1 MATPITVMSS
11 AAEIGEVV
19 AQQILD
25 RLAAADRYV
34 VGFPAGRSATPVA
47 AALNRLAH
55 EQGVHVDGLQ
65 VVMMDEYV
73 AGQAGQWKLLSPDTP
88 HSCIG
93 WAQRNLLAPLEDLG
107 LRPANLIAPDPNEPE
122 ALEREVLA
130 LGGIDLFL
138 LASGQGDGHVALN
151 GPGTPRDASTRVV
164 KLPESTRRDNVST
177 FPNLQS
183 LADVPTYGVTIG
195 TAELAE
201 LSHSVVML
209 LWGRNKAYAFDRVR
223 QADSYDPLWP
233 ATIVHDCR
241 NALIYADEEA
251 ALKSEREGVS

>member
-1 MATPITVMSS
+1 VATPITVMSS

-55 EQGVHVDGLQ
+55 ERGVRVDGLQ

-73 AGQAGQWKLLSPDTP
+73 TGQAGQWELLAPHTP

-93 WAQRNLLAPLEDLG
+93 WAQRNLLTPLADLG
-107 LRPANLIAPDPNEPE
+107 LRATSLIAPDPNEPGT
-122 ALEREVLA
+122 LQKQVLA

-151 GPGTPRDASTRVV
+151 APGTARNASTRVV
-164 KLPESTRRDNVST
+164 KLPESTRRDNVAT
-177 FPNLQS
+177 FPHLES
-183 LADVPTYGVTIG
+183 LADVPSYGVTIG

-201 LSHSVVML
+201 LSHSAVML
-209 LWGRNKAYAFDRVR
+209 LWGANKAHAFDRIR
-223 QADSYDPLWP
+223 RTDSYDPMWP
-233 ATIVHDCR
+233 ATIVHECR

-251 ALKSEREGVS
+251 AQTSEREGVS

>member
-1 MATPITVMSS
+1 MATPITVMPS
-11 AAEIGEVV
+11 AARIGVVV

-55 EQGVHVDGLQ
+55 QRRIRVDNLQ
-65 VVMMDEYV
+65 VVMMDDYV
-73 AGQAGQWKLLSPDTP
+73 TGRAGQWKLLSPQTP

-93 WAQRNLLAPLEDLG
+93 WAQRNLVSPLGDLG
-107 LRPANLIAPDPNEPE
+107 LRPTSVIAPDPNEPG

-130 LGGIDLFL
+130 SGGIDLFL

-151 GPGTPRDASTRVV
+151 GPGTPRHAPTRVV

-183 LADVPTYGVTIG
+183 LADVPTHGVTIG
-195 TAELAE
+195 TAELAA

-209 LWGRNKAYAFDRVR
+209 LWGPNKAYAFDRIR
-223 QADSYDPLWP
+223 RSDSYDPMWP

-241 NALIYADEEA
+241 NARIYADEEA
-251 ALKSEREGVS
+251 AQKSEREGVS

>member
-1 MATPITVMSS
+1 VATPITVLSS
-11 AAEIGEVV
+11 AAQIGEVV
-19 AQQILD
+19 AEQILD
-25 RLAAADRYV
+25 RLAAAGRYV

-47 AALNRLAH
+47 AGLNRLAH
-55 EQGVHVDGLQ
+55 QRGVRVDGLQ

-73 AGQAGQWKLLSPDTP
+73 TGRAGQWELLSPNTP

-93 WAQRNLLAPLEDLG
+93 WAQRNLLDPLG
-107 LRPANLIAPDPNEPE
+107 LRSDNLLAPDPNDPA
-122 ALEREVLA
+122 ALERDVLA

-151 GPGTPRDASTRVV
+151 GPGTPRDAPTRVV

-201 LSHSVVML
+201 LSQSVVML
-209 LWGRNKAYAFDRVR
+209 LWGPNKAYAFDRVR
-223 QADSYDPLWP
+223 QAGSYDPMWP

-251 ALKSEREGVS
+251 APTSEREGVS

>member
-1 MATPITVMSS
+1 MSS

-19 AQQILD
+19 AQRILD
-25 RLAAADRYV
+25 GLAAADRYV

-55 EQGVHVDGLQ
+55 QRSVRMDGLK

-73 AGQAGQWKLLSPDTP
+73 TGQPGQWKLLSPHTP

-93 WAQRNLLAPLEDLG
+93 WAERNLVAPLG
-107 LRPANLIAPDPNEPE
+107 LRPDSLMAPDPNEPG
-122 ALEREVLA
+122 ALEQEVLA

-151 GPGTPRDASTRVV
+151 GPGTPRDAPTRVV
-164 KLPESTRRDNVST
+164 MLPESTRKDNMST
-177 FPNLQS
+177 FPHLRS
-183 LADVPTYGVTIG
+183 PADVPTYGVTIG
-195 TAELAE
+195 TAELAG
-201 LSHSVVML
+201 LSHSAVML
-209 LWGRNKAYAFDRVR
+209 LWGQNKSFAFDRIR
-223 QADSYDPLWP
+223 RTDGYDPRWP

-251 ALKSEREGVS
+251 AQKSAREGIS

>member
-1 MATPITVMSS
+1 VATPITVMSS

>member
-1 MATPITVMSS
+1 VLSS
-11 AAEIGEVV
+11 AAQIGEVV

-25 RLAAADRYV
+25 QLAAADRYV

-47 AALNRLAH
+47 AALSRLAH
-55 EQGVHVDGLQ
+55 QRGVRVDGLT

-73 AGQAGQWKLLSPDTP
+73 TGQAGQWELLSPNTP

-93 WAQRNLLAPLEDLG
+93 WAQRNLLAPLG
-107 LRPANLIAPDPNEPE
+107 LPPDSLIAPDPNEPD
-122 ALEREVLA
+122 ALEHEVLA

-151 GPGTPRDASTRVV
+151 GPGTPRDAPTRVV
-164 KLPESTRRDNVST
+164 KLPESTRRDNLST
-177 FPNLQS
+177 FPHLRS
-183 LADVPTYGVTIG
+183 AADVPTYGVTIG

-209 LWGRNKAYAFDRVR
+209 LWGPNKAYAFDRVR
-223 QADSYDPLWP
+223 QADSYDPMWP
-233 ATIVHDCR
+233 ATIVHECR

-251 ALKSEREGVS
+251 APKSEREGVW

>member
-1 MATPITVMSS
+1 MATPITVLSS
-11 AAEIGEVV
+11 AAQIGEVV
-19 AQQILD
+19 AEQILD

-47 AALNRLAH
+47 AALGRLAL
-55 EQGVHVDGLQ
+55 QRGVRVDGLQ

-73 AGQAGQWKLLSPDTP
+73 TGQAGQWELLSPSTP

-93 WAQRNLLAPLEDLG
+93 WAQRNLLGPLG
-107 LRPANLIAPDPNEPE
+107 LRPDSLIAPDPNEPG
-122 ALEREVLA
+122 ALEQEVLA

-151 GPGTPRDASTRVV
+151 GPGTPRDAPTRVV
-164 KLPESTRRDNVST
+164 KLPESTRRDNLST
-177 FPNLQS
+177 FPHLRS
-183 LADVPTYGVTIG
+183 PADVPTYGVTIG

-201 LSHSVVML
+201 LSHSVAML
-209 LWGRNKAYAFDRVR
+209 LWGPNKAYAFDRVR
-223 QADSYDPLWP
+223 QADSYDPMWP

-251 ALKSEREGVS
+251 APKSEREGVS

>member
-1 MATPITVMSS
+1 MATPITVLSS
-11 AAEIGEVV
+11 AAQIGEVV
-19 AQQILD
+19 AEQILD

-55 EQGVHVDGLQ
+55 QRGVRMDGLQ

-73 AGQAGQWKLLSPDTP
+73 TGQAGQWELLSPSTP

-93 WAQRNLLAPLEDLG
+93 WAQRNLLAPLG
-107 LRPANLIAPDPNEPE
+107 LRPDSLIAPDPNEPG
-122 ALEREVLA
+122 ALEQQVLA

-151 GPGTPRDASTRVV
+151 GPGTPRDAPTRVV
-164 KLPESTRRDNVST
+164 KLPESTRRDNLST
-177 FPNLQS
+177 FPHLRS
-183 LADVPTYGVTIG
+183 SADVPTYGVTIG

-209 LWGRNKAYAFDRVR
+209 LWGPNKAYAFDRVR
-223 QADSYDPLWP
+223 QADSYDPMWP

-251 ALKSEREGVS
+251 ALKSEREGV

>member
-1 MATPITVMSS
+1 VATPITVMPS

-25 RLAAADRYV
+25 RLSNTDRYV

-55 EQGVHVDGLQ
+55 EQGVRVDGLQ

-73 AGQAGQWKLLSPDTP
+73 TGGPGQWKLLSPDTP

-93 WAQRNLLAPLEDLG
+93 WAQRNLLEPLKDLG

-130 LGGIDLFL
+130 LKGIDLFL

-151 GPGTPRDASTRVV
+151 GPGTPRDAPTRVV

-183 LADVPTYGVTIG
+183 LADVPSYGVTIG

-209 LWGRNKAYAFDRVR
+209 LWGPNKAHAFDRVR
-223 QADSYDPLWP
+223 QADRYDPLWP

-251 ALKSEREGVS
+251 APKSEREGVS